1 MAEWHDALF
10 APFPH
15 RAHLPH
21 GELDEGAIPEAE
33 RAFPAL
39 RLDDGRGLAHG
50 KRPRQGLVV
59 PRRTDRLRGVHV
71 HATLALEKGEERAEG
86 RQVPAHRRLRDSLGP
101 QVREIRPDRE
111 HVDVPGAE
119 RGGGPV
125 PEDSREKGR
134 EAGEIRAVRG
144 ARGGRAAAFVGQVA
158 VERGDVRGE
167 GGGFY
172 DGFVARLRTSAASA
186 LISGSVSFLPKGG
199 ISS

>member
-10 APFPH
+10 APFSD

-21 GELDEGAIPEAE
+21 GEIDVLKAEPHELRHPEPRRVEELEEGAIPEAE

-59 PRRTDRLRGVHV
+59 PRRSDRLRVDV
-71 HATLALEKGEERAEG
+71 NPALEKGEERAEG

-119 RGGGPV
+119 RGGDV
-125 PEDSREKGR
+125 DML
-134 EAGEIRAVRG
+134 AVRS
-144 ARGGRAAAFVGQVA
+144 
-158 VERGDVRGE
+158 
-167 GGGFY
+167 Y
-172 DGFVARLRTSAASA
+172 
-186 LISGSVSFLPKGG
+186 
-199 ISS
+199 